1 MREVQSLGI
10 VITDPRQMISTCKRR
25 FSAALGVVGGTS
37 VLRRLLSQLAD
48 AGVHRTIV
56 VVRGALDDIAMDCG
70 DEPDGME
77 LCWRA
82 LPRPNAGRLVDA
94 ATTMEIAHVDGELL
108 LFTENVVIDFEL
120 IARLLRSQDRN
131 IVVVSKTQGR
141 RSLRVLANDSLRL
154 TAILPDRPPSQNHAS
169 ADSNLVGVYKFDAA
183 FVRAIARNR
192 RHRTHDDLEFFETAL
207 SMHAQPIQIMCA
219 EPQRV
224 RMVNDAVDL
233 AAANFAF
240 PVPISCLQLNA
251 RVGTDLEKLPRR
263 LLAKTMVP
271 AGSK

>member
-1 MREVQSLGI
+1 MRGVPSLAI
-10 VITDPRQMISTCKRR
+10 VITDPRQRNSTLNRR
-25 FSAALGVVGGTS
+25 VSAALGVVGGMS
-37 VLRRLLSQLAD
+37 IQRRLLSQLAH
-48 AGVHRTIV
+48 AGVPRTIV
-56 VVRGALDDIAMDCG
+56 VVRGALGDIAIDFG

-77 LCWRA
+77 LCWCA

-131 IVVVSKTQGR
+131 IAVVSKTQGR
-141 RSLRVLANDSLRL
+141 RSLRVLANDALRL

-169 ADSNLVGVYKFDAA
+169 EDSNLVGVYKFDSA

-207 SMHAQPIQIMCA
+207 SIHAHPIQIMYA

-224 RMVNDAVDL
+224 RVVNDAADL
-233 AAANFAF
+233 TAANFAF
-240 PVPISCLQLNA
+240 RSSPNQLPTAERTRGHSPRKAAKAPSC
-251 RVGTDLEKLPRR
+251 EE
-263 LLAKTMVP
+263 
-271 AGSK
+271 